1 MSKWIYSLLIIVILL
16 GVIKIGYS
24 KYKTLERD
32 YGYSMENFKAQQEEL
47 QGNNRMFKL
56 TLAQLYASQ
65 DSITYELLEAKK
77 ELDIKDKRIK
87 QLQYQSTTV
96 SKSDT
101 VVLTDTIFRDSAFKL
116 DTIIGDKW
124 VKAQLLLEYP
134 NKIVV
139 TPEVVLQRSVIVST
153 KRETIKPRKK
163 FFIARWFQKKHTV
176 VEIKS
181 IERNPYVTK
190 REERYIEIIK

>member
-77 ELDIKDKRIK
+77 ELGIKDKRIK

-139 TPEVVLQRSVIVST
+139 TPEVVLQRSIIVST

>member
-77 ELDIKDKRIK
+77 ELGIKDKRIK

>member
-32 YGYSMENFKAQQEEL
+32 YGYSIENFKAQQEEL

-77 ELDIKDKRIK
+77 ELGIKDKRIK